1 MVLCVLLIVNDCGV
15 KVRNFGGYWHAD
27 NADFQTLIKTD
38 FQIRYHPNLP
48 TKESVPIRDV
58 ITVTE
63 LRRLSKAEVPFY
75 RSPVSSSEL
84 RNEVEKFVSRT
95 DGNHK
100 I

>member
-1 MVLCVLLIVNDCGV
+1 MLVEV

-58 ITVTE
+58 IMETE
-63 LRRLSKAEVPFY
+63 QAEVPFY
-75 RSPVSSSEL
+75 RSPVSSSEFW
-84 RNEVEKFVSRT
+84 NEVEKFVSRT